1 MRSNRPFLWDRGR
14 TRGDGHMPHDCG
26 HWCLPGPY
34 DISTHLLHNAILGA
48 RPLAA
53 ENLTVAPASSISTR
67 AALLLLLCYCLA
79 AAIVG
84 DMELPIAALYR
95 RRRAGAA
102 SRRRRGAALYYASH
116 RSNAT
121 ASSTSAAEREN
132 GGRDPGDRGR
142 GGRRRRTATGNDA
155 SVPSGAR
162 TGAFSAGNGSV

>member
-1 MRSNRPFLWDRGR
+1 MRSDRPFLWDRGR

-53 ENLTVAPASSISTR
+53 ENLTVAPTSSISTR
-67 AALLLLLCYCLA
+67 AAPLLLLCYCLA

-84 DMELPIAALYR
+84 DIELPIAALYR
-95 RRRAGAA
+95 LSRRASAA
-102 SRRRRGAALYYASH
+102 NRRRRGAALYYASH

-121 ASSTSAAEREN
+121 ASSAAEIEK
-132 GGRDPGDRGR
+132 GGRGPGNRGR
-142 GGRRRRTATGNDA
+142 GGRRRRTATGTDA
-155 SVPSGAR
+155 SVPPGAR